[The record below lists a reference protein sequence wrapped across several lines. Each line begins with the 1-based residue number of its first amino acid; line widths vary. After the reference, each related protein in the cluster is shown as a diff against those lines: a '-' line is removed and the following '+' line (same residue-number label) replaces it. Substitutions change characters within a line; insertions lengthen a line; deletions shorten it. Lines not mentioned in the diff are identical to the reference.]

1 MIKKCIIVLLISLIP
16 SLGLGQD
23 QKATKL
29 LSTEQQYKID
39 YLNQVIGIAL
49 EHTPVSLKLYEF
61 VFDWIGKPYRFG
73 GQSKKGIDCS
83 ALTKELY
90 SRVFEVN
97 IPRNSLQQYRYVKPV
112 NKNELQTGDLIFF
125 KIKSRSVTHVGIYL
139 GDNKFIQSSK
149 VGVNIASLEQE
160 YWSKYYYKG
169 GRINKI

>member
-1 MIKKCIIVLLISLIP
+1 MIKKCITVILISLIP

-29 LSTEQQYKID
+29 LSDEQEYKVD
-39 YLNQVIGIAL
+39 YLNEVIGIAL
-49 EHTPVSLKLYEF
+49 EYTPISLKLYEF

-73 GQSKKGIDCS
+73 GESKKGIDCS

-90 SRVFEVN
+90 NKVFEIY
-97 IPRNSLQQYRYVKPV
+97 IPRNSLQQYRYVQSI
-112 NKNELQTGDLIFF
+112 NKNDLQTGDLVFF
-125 KIKSRSVTHVGIYL
+125 KIKSKSITHVGIYL

-149 VGVNIASLEQE
+149 AGVNIASLEQE

-169 GRINKI
+169 GRVNKI

>member
-1 MIKKCIIVLLISLIP
+1 MIKKCITVILISLIP

-29 LSTEQQYKID
+29 LSDEQEYKVD
-39 YLNQVIGIAL
+39 YLNEVIGIAL
-49 EHTPVSLKLYEF
+49 EYTPISLKLYEF

-73 GQSKKGIDCS
+73 GESKKGIDCS

-90 SRVFEVN
+90 NKVFEIY
-97 IPRNSLQQYRYVKPV
+97 IPRNSLQQYKYVQSI
-112 NKNELQTGDLIFF
+112 NKNDLQTGDLVFF
-125 KIKSRSVTHVGIYL
+125 KIKSKTITHVGIYL

-149 VGVNIASLEQE
+149 AGVNIASLEQE

-169 GRINKI
+169 GRVNKI

>member
-29 LSTEQQYKID
+29 LSDEQQYKVD
-39 YLNQVIGIAL
+39 YLNEVIGIAL
-49 EHTPVSLKLYEF
+49 EYTPITLKLYEF

-73 GQSKKGIDCS
+73 GESKKGIDCS

-90 SRVFEVN
+90 NKVFEIY
-97 IPRNSLQQYRYVKPV
+97 IPRNSLQQYRYVQSI
-112 NKNELQTGDLIFF
+112 NKNELQTGDLVFF
-125 KIKSRSVTHVGIYL
+125 KIKSKTITHVGIYL

>member
-1 MIKKCIIVLLISLIP
+1 MIKKCITVILISLIP

-29 LSTEQQYKID
+29 LSDEQEYKVD
-39 YLNQVIGIAL
+39 YLNEVIGIAL
-49 EHTPVSLKLYEF
+49 EYTPISLKLYEF

-73 GQSKKGIDCS
+73 GESKKGIDCS

-90 SRVFEVN
+90 NKVFEIY
-97 IPRNSLQQYRYVKPV
+97 IPRNSLQQYRYVQSI
-112 NKNELQTGDLIFF
+112 NKNDLQTGDLVFF
-125 KIKSRSVTHVGIYL
+125 KIKSKTITHVGIYL

-149 VGVNIASLEQE
+149 AGVNIASLEQE

-169 GRINKI
+169 GRVNKI